1 MLENKYLQIKNINF
15 YHGST
20 RILNDLNLDIY
31 RNRIT
36 AIIGPSGSGKSTL
49 LRILNR
55 IYELY
60 PNQRVKGE
68 VLFDGQN
75 ILDKNIDLNL
85 LRRRIG
91 MVFQKPT
98 PFPNMSIYEN
108 IAFAL
113 RIHEKL
119 SKTDIYNRV
128 KESLVKTVLW
138 EEVKNN
144 LDKLGVK
151 LSGGQQQ
158 RLCMARTI
166 AIRPQILLLD
176 EPTSALDP
184 VSTKKIESLLLE
196 LKKQYTIIIATH
208 NLNQVRRISDNTV
221 LIVNGELVEH
231 QKTNILFSN
240 PKDKRTSEYVSY
252 D

>member
-91 MVFQKPT
+91 MVF
-98 PFPNMSIYEN
+98 
-108 IAFAL
+108 
-113 RIHEKL
+113 
-119 SKTDIYNRV
+119 SKT
-128 KESLVKTVLW
+128 
-138 EEVKNN
+138 
-144 LDKLGVK
+144 
-151 LSGGQQQ
+151 
-158 RLCMARTI
+158 
-166 AIRPQILLLD
+166 
-176 EPTSALDP
+176 
-184 VSTKKIESLLLE
+184 
-196 LKKQYTIIIATH
+196 YT
-208 NLNQVRRISDNTV
+208 
-221 LIVNGELVEH
+221 
-231 QKTNILFSN
+231 F
-240 PKDKRTSEYVSY
+240 PKYEYL
-252 D
+252 

>member
-144 LDKLGVK
+144 LDKLCVK

>member
-60 PNQRVKGE
+60 TNQRVKGE

-221 LIVNGELVEH
+221 LIVNGELLEH